1 MANYGLRIGQLV
13 GYPLAAGA
21 GSYALS
27 GQTAG
32 LTYAAAPGNEPF
44 AWYPALDLSTIPFHA
59 GSGVWGPQRVV
70 TAPTAPQGPFT
81 YVTVTTGAE
90 LQAQIYTP
98 NRRITISGNLSTNL
112 VFNAGNITDVDIIIP
127 PGSSLRAPYFGNF
140 STPRT
145 ITRLRLRGPTVGSYS
160 GGQIHQMDW
169 ADIATGS
176 DFIVDGL
183 ALTGDVGTCAFSRA
197 PITRVAVVNCIISS
211 GCYALSTISTD
222 MVVAGCTI
230 LRGQNLAL
238 QGTNDEEAYGWRMN
252 RECQGY
258 QIMFNCDLRSTP
270 TRIESSHAS
279 VRCHPNPGLDY
290 VYISNN
296 RFVER
301 VENWLFWCSAAD
313 GGGSGLA
320 RGVWYQNNECITDG
334 TGTGTVA
341 NTSPKL
347 YGSSTE
353 YAYCQNNTFKST
365 GFTSDASINLT
376 GTVNGSAGK
385 SGNIYQSIIA
395 DPTWYSPG
403 DPSTIDWT
411 P

>member
-1 MANYGLRIGQLV
+1 VANYRLRIGALT
-13 GYPLAAGA
+13 GYPLTAGA
-21 GSYALS
+21 GNYALS

-32 LTYAAAPGNEPF
+32 LTYTSAPSAEPY

-81 YVTVTTGAE
+81 DVTVTTGAE

-98 NRRITISGNLSTNL
+98 NRRITVNGNLTTNL

-140 STPRT
+140 SVSRT
-145 ITRLRLRGPTVGSYS
+145 ITRLRLRGPTIGAYS

-169 ADIATGS
+169 ADVTTGS

-183 ALTGDVGTCAFSRA
+183 ALSGDVATPAFNRA
-197 PITRVAVVNCIISS
+197 PVSRIALVNCILSS
-211 GCYALSTISTD
+211 GCYGANTTGTD
-222 MVVAGCTI
+222 MVMAGCTI
-230 LRGQNLAL
+230 LTGQNLAL
-238 QGTNDEEAYGWRMN
+238 QGTGDEEAYGWRMN

-258 QIMFNCDLRSTP
+258 QIMYNCDDRSTP
-270 TRIESSHAS
+270 TRTTSSHAR

-290 VYISNN
+290 VYIDHN
-296 RFVER
+296 RFVDR
-301 VENWLFWCSAAD
+301 VENWLFICDAAF
-313 GGGSGLA
+313 GSGTGIA

-334 TGTGTVA
+334 TGVQ
-341 NTSPKL
+341 NTPKL
-347 YGSSTE
+347 YGGDTQ

-365 GFTSDASINLT
+365 GFLSDANIGLT
-376 GTVNGSAGK
+376 GTVNGSSGK
-385 SGNIYQSIIA
+385 SGNTYQGLIA
-395 DPTWYSPG
+395 DPSWYPPG
-403 DPSTIDWT
+403 DPATIDWT